1 MIKRTSLPPTMGQNA
16 TVRTLLTVLTSP
28 FVLGLLGGIGASL
41 FCTILMFSLVLPPP
55 QIGVF
60 DKEKLIQEM
69 AKEVASSGS
78 LSEEDLTAKLHSYK
92 QFFDQAI
99 KTLTVTKKIIL
110 LNRSAVISAN
120 IADYT
125 QEIRSLVN
133 GLESEGSKQN
143 AQRQAPGAGQ

>member
-1 MIKRTSLPPTMGQNA
+1 MIKMTALPPTMGQNA

-28 FVLGLLGGIGASL
+28 FVLGLFGGIGASL
-41 FCTILMFSLVLPPP
+41 FCAILMFSLVLHPP

-60 DKEKLIQEM
+60 DREKLIQEM

-78 LSEEDLTAKLHSYK
+78 LSEAELTAKLHSYK

-110 LNRSAVISAN
+110 LNRNAVISAN
-120 IADYT
+120 VADYT
-125 QEIRSLVN
+125 QEIRSLIN
-133 GLESEGSKQN
+133 GLESEASNQH
-143 AQRQAPGAGQ
+143 AQRQVRGAGQ